1 MTLKSV
7 RSACLLAIT
16 LLVLAAPAK
25 AQDKDAAV
33 ADGPMVKLLEQGTA
47 PRQSLRLAP
56 TKGMKQ
62 TALMMMKIDQ
72 TMVMRGQKLPATPT
86 PAIQFTIDV
95 EITDVESNGD
105 ISMAY
110 NYPKV
115 EIIDDS
121 EQPSPVKAMM
131 ETMLKSLE
139 GLSGTATVSN
149 RGFTKKSEITL
160 PDDAQPQ
167 IKAMMSSMQESM
179 SRMSSPLPEEPIGI
193 GGKWSVTQLIES
205 NGMKMKQTSV
215 HTLKAIKGK
224 IFDVAIE
231 LTQAADEQ
239 EIQTPGV
246 PPGTTTKL
254 ISLEST
260 GEGSM
265 QFESGVMFPVSTV
278 KSDSKMKMEIVTAGQ
293 TLPMQVE
300 MTMEMSVKPAEAAK

>member
-7 RSACLLAIT
+7 RNACVLAIA
-16 LLVLAAPAK
+16 LLTLAAPAK
-25 AQDKDAAV
+25 SQDKESAV
-33 ADGPMVKLLEQGTA
+33 DDGPIVKLLEQGIA
-47 PRQSLRLAP
+47 PRQTLRLAP
-56 TKGMKQ
+56 TKGMQQ
-62 TALMMMKIDQ
+62 TAIMTMKIDQ
-72 TMVMRGQKLPATPT
+72 TIVMRGQKLPATPT

-95 EITDVESNGD
+95 KITDVASNGD
-105 ISMAY
+105 VSLEY

-115 EIIDDS
+115 EIIDDAD
-121 EQPSPVKAMM
+121 QPSPVKAMM
-131 ETMLKSLE
+131 ETMLKSME
-139 GLSGTATVSN
+139 GLAGTATISN

-167 IKAMMSSMQESM
+167 LKAMIGSMQESM
-179 SRMSSPLPEEPIGI
+179 SRLSSPLPEEPIGV

-215 HTLKAIKGK
+215 HTLKEIKGK
-224 IFDVAIE
+224 TFDVAIE
-231 LTQAADEQ
+231 LTQAADAQ

-246 PPGTTTKL
+246 PPGTSTKL

-265 QFESGVMFPVSTV
+265 QFESGVMFPISTV
-278 KSDSKMKMEIVTAGQ
+278 KSDSTMKMEMVTAGQ
-293 TLPMQVE
+293 TLPMQIE